1 MEQHELL
8 FELGVEEMPPK
19 ALKTFSET
27 FDRLMLDFLLKEELT
42 HKGIRS
48 FFTPRRLA
56 IVISSLDA
64 VQKDKVVERLGPSIA
79 LAYNE
84 DDGTPSKAAL
94 GFAKSCGVEFD
105 QLGVKE
111 TPKGKRIS
119 YCLKQKGK
127 SLQNI
132 IPGLIIK
139 ALKQLP
145 IPKMMRWGD
154 GDLQFVRPV
163 HWVVLMYGS
172 NLIKTSVLGKET
184 SKQTYGHRFHSSSAF
199 NIDSAST
206 YEIQM
211 QENYV
216 IVDPIVRKQ
225 MILSQLDIISKSC
238 GADVIVDEDLLGEV
252 NALVEYPNAL
262 CCEFPKDYLRVPQ
275 EALVKSMRE
284 HQKCFSILNNNGELL
299 NKFVTISN
307 IAIKETDLIVKGN
320 TKVMNARL
328 ADAAFF
334 YDTDLKKP
342 LVDYVE
348 MLSKVTFQHK
358 LGSLMGKTQRI
369 SRLAGRISKLI
380 GGDIRCAERA
390 GMLSKADL
398 MTNMVKEFPALQGI
412 MGEYYA
418 KASGEDLDVARAL
431 NEQYLP
437 RFSGDRLPNN
447 QVSISLA
454 LADKLDTL
462 IGIFGI
468 GLKPTGDKDPY
479 ALRRSALGVLRI
491 IKEKALDISLE
502 QLIDITIDQYKGIK
516 LDIDTKDKILVFSI
530 DRLKGIFREE
540 GYTSHEF
547 EAVMSVAPKNILDCE
562 KRIQGVKYFSKMP
575 SCANLAT
582 ANKRVS
588 KLLEKN
594 NISEELMIDKSRV
607 HESAETTLLDKVSEC
622 ESELVPFMAER
633 DYIRALSCL
642 SALDKP
648 VNDFFDHIM
657 IMSDDLVMRNN
668 RLALLQKVYNL
679 FRKVADISKLSV

>member
-1 MEQHELL
+1 MKQNELL

-19 ALKTFSET
+19 SLKVFSEA
-27 FDRLMLDFLLKEELT
+27 FEKSMLDFLLQEGLT
-42 HKGIRS
+42 HKGIQS

-56 IVISSLDA
+56 IVIASLEEA
-64 VQKDKVVERLGPSIA
+64 QKDKVVERLGPSIA

-84 DDGTPSKAAL
+84 DDGTPTKAAL
-94 GFAKSCGVEFD
+94 GFAKSCGVDFNS
-105 QLGVKE
+105 LGVKE
-111 TPKGKRIS
+111 TSKGNRIS
-119 YCLKQKGK
+119 YCVEQKGK
-127 SLQNI
+127 SVHTI
-132 IPGLIIK
+132 IPGLIEK

-163 HWVVLMYGS
+163 HWVVLMYGD

-184 SKQTYGHRFHSSSAF
+184 SKKTYGHRFHSPNAF
-199 NIDSAST
+199 NVDSASS
-206 YEIQM
+206 YEAQM
-211 QENYV
+211 QEHYV
-216 IVDPIVRKQ
+216 IADPIVRTQ

-238 GADVIVDEDLLGEV
+238 NADVIVDKDLLLEV

-275 EALVKSMRE
+275 EALIKSMRE
-284 HQKCFSILNNNGELL
+284 HQKCFSILDNNGELIH
-299 NKFVTISN
+299 KFVTISN
-307 IAIKETDLIVKGN
+307 IATTKVDLIIKGN

-334 YDTDLKKP
+334 YDTDLKIP

-348 MLSKVTFQHK
+348 RLSGVTFQHK
-358 LGSLMGKTQRI
+358 LGSLLDKAQRI
-369 SRLAGRISKLI
+369 SVLSGKIAGLI
-380 GGDIRCAERA
+380 GGDMCSAERA
-390 GMLSKADL
+390 GVLSKADL

-412 MGEYYA
+412 MGGYYA
-418 KASGEDLDVARAL
+418 KASGEDWDVAVAIK
-431 NEQYLP
+431 EQYMP
-437 RFSGDRLPNN
+437 RFSGDSLPSNKI
-447 QVSISLA
+447 SISLA

-491 IKEKALDISLE
+491 IKENSLEISLE
-502 QLIDITIDQYKGIK
+502 YLIDITIEQYEDTP
-516 LDIDTKDKILVFSI
+516 LDKETKVNALLFII
-530 DRLKGIFREE
+530 DRLKGVFREE
-540 GYTSHEF
+540 GYSLQEF
-547 EAVMSVAPKNILDCE
+547 DAVISISPKHILDFE

-575 SCANLAT
+575 SCSNLAA

-588 KLLEKN
+588 NLLEKN
-594 NISEELMIDKSRV
+594 NIFEELIIDTSRV
-607 HESAETTLLDKVSEC
+607 YESAEKALLDTVNHC
-622 ESELVPFMAER
+622 ESELSPLMEEP

-642 SALDKP
+642 SRLEKP

-657 IMSDDLVMRNN
+657 IMSDDLVIRNN